1 MKKQIKKRM
10 RAVLA
15 LSLLSALVVPVQ
27 GAELAL
33 VTVKKEMLPV
43 ERWVDGKVQ
52 AVRQATVS
60 AETSARVQE
69 ILYDVGDKVP
79 VGAVILKLVSTEQQ
93 QGYNQAAAVL
103 AEARA
108 NHEVQQREF
117 ERIEEIYRQKLVAS
131 ADYDRAA
138 GNLNTAKARMESA
151 TAAVKSAQQR
161 LSYTLVKAPFG
172 GTVYARHVE
181 LGEAVQPGKPL
192 MTGFDPRTLRV
203 EADLPQSVA
212 SQVAGLRK
220 ARVVSDEG
228 ESIVPSKLLLFPYA
242 DQATATVHLRLELPE
257 MASPL
262 RPGKFVKVALVVGEQ
277 DRLLVPVSSVG
288 YRSEVTAVYVQPA
301 GKKIPVLRQVRLG
314 NRFGD
319 QFEVLAG
326 LAEGEQVAVD
336 AVAAAIVVARAA
348 SHE

>member
-1 MKKQIKKRM
+1 MKYRL
-10 RAVLA
+10 RPLLASLA
-15 LSLLSALVVPVQ
+15 LVLVMPVQ
-27 GAELAL
+27 GAGVAL

-43 ERWVDGKVQ
+43 ERWVDGRVQ

-69 ILYDVGDKVP
+69 ILYDVGDRVP

-108 NHEVQQREF
+108 NYEVQKQEF
-117 ERIEEIYRQKLVAS
+117 ARIDEIYRQKLVAR
-131 ADYDRAA
+131 ADVDRAA

-151 TAAVKSAQQR
+151 TAALRTAQQR

-192 MTGFDPRTLRV
+192 MTGFDPKAMRV

-212 SQVAGLRK
+212 DQVARLRK
-220 ARVVSDEG
+220 ARVVTDAG
-228 ESIVPSKLLLFPYA
+228 ESIVPGKLLLFPHA
-242 DQATATVHLRLELPE
+242 DQATATVHMRLELPE
-257 MASPL
+257 MDSAL
-262 RPGKFVKVALVVGEQ
+262 RPGKFVKVAVVVGEQ
-277 DRLLVPVSSVG
+277 DRLLVPASSVA
-288 YRSEVTAVYVQPA
+288 YRSEVTAVYVQPQ
-301 GKKIPVLRQVRLG
+301 GKGVPVLRQVRLG

-319 QFEVLAG
+319 RIEVLAG

-336 AVAAAIVVARAA
+336 AVAAAIAVAKAA
-348 SHE
+348 RHE